1 MNNVYKYIRKLYF
14 ILKFGIYIFNGVNLL
29 NSDIIIFDLLNR

>member
-14 ILKFGIYIFNGVNLL
+14 ILKFGIYIFNGVNLF
-29 NSDIIIFDLLNR
+29 IK